1 MSIGLR
7 RNDVQFV
14 VRVTDKGFT
23 WRNMPRHLPSD
34 KYSAFIEAFR
44 QILTTDAKG
53 RTIVDNI
60 MSLVG
65 VYAIAAGYN
74 FTKDVTM
81 NPYLKALVSDV
92 LTYWDY
98 TDERYVGLYRT
109 KVKTDFVTLLNKVD
123 CGYQYK
129 SVSKKTIDNI
139 IRGKITSINGNSGN
153 ARDNKPSERQII
165 KQICLE
171 IYSITAY
178 KTEKRYAPIE
188 E

>member
-1 MSIGLR
+1 MSIGTM
-7 RNDVQFV
+7 RNGMQFV
-14 VRVTDKGFT
+14 VKSTEKGFV
-23 WRNMPRHLPSD
+23 WRNMPRHLSAD
-34 KYSAFIEAFR
+34 NYAAFIEAFR

-98 TDERYVGLYRT
+98 SGNEFTTLHRA
-109 KVKTDFVTLLNKVD
+109 KVKTSFIALLNQVD
-123 CGYQYK
+123 CGYRYK
-129 SVSKKTIDNI
+129 NVSGKSIDNI
-139 IRGKITSINGNSGN
+139 IRGKLVSINGNSGN
-153 ARDNKPSERQII
+153 AKDTRPSERQII
-165 KQICLE
+165 KQVCLE
-171 IYSITAY
+171 IYSITSY
-178 KTEKRYAPIE
+178 KTEKRYAPIDK
-188 E
+188 